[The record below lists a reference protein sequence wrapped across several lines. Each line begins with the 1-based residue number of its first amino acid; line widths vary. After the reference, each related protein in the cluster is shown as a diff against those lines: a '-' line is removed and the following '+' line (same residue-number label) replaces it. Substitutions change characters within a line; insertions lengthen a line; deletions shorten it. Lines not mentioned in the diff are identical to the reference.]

1 MESDTPVALITGS
14 SRGVGRAIA
23 LELAAA
29 GFDIVVNYVANR
41 DAAENTARG
50 VAERDRR
57 AIVVEADVSSP
68 EPRRQLV
75 SATRDAFGRIDAL
88 VNNAAVAPRRRA
100 DLLEMAPDSYA
111 EILATNLEG
120 PFFLTQEVARWMV
133 EIRQREPGRRLSIVN
148 ISSLSEYTAS
158 VDRGEYCIAKAGLAM
173 LTELFAV
180 RLAPDNILV
189 NSVRPGIIATDMTAA
204 AREKYDR
211 LIADGLT
218 PLRRWGQPEDVARVV
233 RALVRGDFDFSTGAV
248 FDVDGGFHLK
258 SL

>member
-180 RLAPDNILV
+180 RLARDNILV

-233 RALVRGDFDFSTGAV
+233 RALTRGDFDFSTGAV
-248 FDVDGGFHLK
+248 LDVDGGFHLK